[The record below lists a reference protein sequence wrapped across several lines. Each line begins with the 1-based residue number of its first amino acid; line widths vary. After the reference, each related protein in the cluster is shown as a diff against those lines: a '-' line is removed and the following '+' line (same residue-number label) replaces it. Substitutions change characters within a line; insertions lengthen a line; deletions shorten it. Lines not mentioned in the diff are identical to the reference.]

1 MSAPLALIEQ
11 AELLGRYRYVELSC
25 FARLGAR
32 ALAVEEASLCS
43 YLSGASA
50 AHGYRARLLEEH
62 LPFSVGLPGPAEL
75 TRSPGAAFDHALS
88 ALIEAGD
95 DELVSGLVQVLYVS
109 MAASYR
115 VHRQSGS
122 VYGDPALSRSLGR
135 VLFDLEQ
142 VIEAG
147 SAFCARKAL
156 PRPAAALEKALIGLG
171 GAFGQGRAGGVF

>member
-25 FARLGAR
+25 FAHLGER
-32 ALAVEEASLCS
+32 ALAVKDALLCS

-50 AHGYRARLLEEH
+50 AHGYRAAQLEEH
-62 LPFSVGLPGPAEL
+62 LPVSVGLPGPAEL
-75 TRSPGAAFDHALS
+75 TRSPGAAFDQALS
-88 ALIEAGD
+88 ALTEAGD
-95 DELVSGLVQVLYVS
+95 DELASGLVRVLYVS

-115 VHRQSGS
+115 AHRQSS
-122 VYGDPALSRSLGR
+122 SSYGDPALSRSLGR

-147 SAFCARKAL
+147 SSFCSEKAL
-156 PRPAAALEKALIGLG
+156 PGPAIVLEKALIGLG
-171 GAFGQGRAGGVF
+171 GAFGQRRAGGVS